1 MQWSSSLTE
10 QTHLF
15 SAIKAGKHVLVEKP
29 HAIDPVGVRQIT
41 AAAEL
46 AKQKKRPLA
55 QLRQL
60 LT

>member
-1 MQWSSSLTE
+1 M
-10 QTHLF
+10 
-15 SAIKAGKHVLVEKP
+15 AGKHVLLEKP

-41 AAAEL
+41 AAGEL